1 MTIDLE
7 PSKSGIPGGG
17 PPLKKDSF
25 KEAQF
30 WDAKSTN
37 LPVYGKRLTE
47 DDIIEGPMEAEP
59 QVMTH
64 CMLCCAVQCCAVLGC
79 KEYQFVCV
87 WQ

>member
-64 CMLCCAVQCCAVLGC
+64 CMLCCAVEC
-79 KEYQFVCV
+79 
-87 WQ
+87 